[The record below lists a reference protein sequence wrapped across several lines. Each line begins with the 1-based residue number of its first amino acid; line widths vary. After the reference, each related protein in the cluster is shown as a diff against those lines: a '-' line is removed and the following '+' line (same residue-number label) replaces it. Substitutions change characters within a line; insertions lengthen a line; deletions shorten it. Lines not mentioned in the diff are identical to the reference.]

1 MADRATQHTGLM
13 PPPQAQ
19 QSVVD
24 DNGYLLT
31 RRATLAPATAD
42 AEART
47 VEVVWSTGAP
57 VRRRDMA
64 GPYIERLSLAPEAVD
79 LSRLE
84 GASVLDAHRQTAV
97 RDVLGSVRS
106 AVVDGKRGTA
116 LIQFSARPEVEPVWQ
131 DVLAGILRHVSV
143 GYSVEE
149 WAETTENG
157 ARVLTAVRWTPHEI
171 SLVPTPADPGAHI
184 RMETEMTETTTTS
197 AAAQTRNSCVDT
209 DNAGGRIAT
218 SVAAG
223 NSSQT
228 RAAANAEI
236 RSIARIAGLDQS
248 WIDGQIDANA
258 DADTARRAAFEAL
271 ANRSAPAIRT
281 EQVRVEMGE
290 SQDEPALRARQMG
303 EALYAR
309 INPRHELSEP
319 ARRYAYA
326 TPVDMA
332 KELLTLRGESTM
344 ALSPASLVTRAL
356 HTTSDFPI
364 ILGDTVG
371 RVLRDAY
378 QAAPSGIRRLGRQT
392 TARDFRAVNK
402 IMLGEAPL
410 LEKLNEHGEI
420 KAGTMAEAREAYKVE
435 TWARK
440 IGITRQVL
448 VNDDLGAFA
457 DLARR
462 MGQAAAETEARILVT
477 LLEAGS
483 GNGPTLSD
491 GKTLFHADHGNK
503 AGTGATISDATLS
516 AARLALRTQKGIEDR
531 TIRVTPRNLLVPPA
545 LETTA
550 EKWLASIAPATAA
563 DVNPFSGSLSLV
575 VEPRLSSATRWY
587 VTADPSEIDGLEFAY
602 LSGAE
607 GPQVESR
614 SGWDVDGVEIRVIL
628 DFGAGFIDH
637 RGWFMNAGA

>member
-1 MADRATQHTGLM
+1 MNDTVT
-13 PPPQAQ
+13 
-19 QSVVD
+19 
-24 DNGYLLT
+24 LLT
-31 RRATLAPATAD
+31 RRADLAPASANHD
-42 AEART
+42 DRT
-47 VEVVWSTGAP
+47 VEVIWSTGAP

-64 GPYIERLSLAPEAVD
+64 GPYVERLSLAPEAVD
-79 LSRLE
+79 LSRLQ
-84 GASVLDAHRQTAV
+84 GASVLDAHRQSAV
-97 RDVLGSVRS
+97 RDVLGSVQS
-106 AVVDGKRGTA
+106 AAVDGHRGTA
-116 LIQFSARPEVEPVWQ
+116 LIRFSSRPEVEPLWQ
-131 DVLAGILRHVSV
+131 DVLSGILRHVSV

-149 WAETTENG
+149 WAEATENG

-171 SLVPTPADPGAHI
+171 SLVPTPADPGARI
-184 RMETEMTETTTTS
+184 RMETNMTDSTTPSPPET
-197 AAAQTRNSCVDT
+197 
-209 DNAGGRIAT
+209 
-218 SVAAG
+218 
-223 NSSQT
+223 QT
-228 RAAANAEI
+228 RAAINTEI
-236 RSIARIAGLDQS
+236 RSIARIAGLDQT
-248 WIDGQIDANA
+248 WIDGQIDAA
-258 DADTARRAAFEAL
+258 VDADIARRAAFEAL
-271 ANRSAPAIRT
+271 ASRSAPTIRT

-290 SQDEPALRARQMG
+290 SQDDPGMRARQMG

-364 ILGDTVG
+364 ILGNTVG

-378 QAAPSGIRRLGRQT
+378 QVAPSGIRRLGRQT
-392 TARDFRAVNK
+392 SARDFRAVNK

-410 LEKLNEHGEI
+410 LEKLNEAGEI
-420 KAGTMAEAREAYKVE
+420 KAGTMAEAREAYKIE
-435 TWARK
+435 TWAKK

-483 GNGPTLSD
+483 GNGPTMSD

-503 AGTGATISDATLS
+503 AGTGAVISDATLS

-587 VTADPSEIDGLEFAY
+587 VTADPGEIDGLEFAY

>member
-1 MADRATQHTGLM
+1 MSDVLE
-13 PPPQAQ
+13 
-19 QSVVD
+19 
-24 DNGYLLT
+24 LLT
-31 RRATLAPATAD
+31 RRADLAPATAD
-42 AEART
+42 RDART
-47 VEVVWSTGAP
+47 VEVIWSTGAP

-64 GPYIERLSLAPEAVD
+64 GEYIERLSLDATAVD

-84 GASVLDAHRQTAV
+84 GGSVLDAHRQSAV
-97 RDVLGSVRS
+97 RDVLGSVRK
-106 AVVDGKRGTA
+106 AAVDGRRGTA
-116 LIQFSARPEVEPVWQ
+116 LIQFSRRPEVEPIWQ

-149 WAETTENG
+149 WAESQENG

-171 SLVPTPADPGAHI
+171 SLVPTPADPGAKI
-184 RMETEMTETTTTS
+184 RMETEMT
-197 AAAQTRNSCVDT
+197 DT
-209 DNAGGRIAT
+209 DTGAT
-218 SVAAG
+218 ETPPATET
-223 NSSQT
+223 QT
-228 RAAANAEI
+228 RAAVNSEI

-248 WIDGQIDANA
+248 WVDGQIDAEA
-258 DADTARRAAFEAL
+258 DSDTARRAAFEAL
-271 ANRSAPAIRT
+271 ANRSAPTIRT

-290 SQDEPALRARQMG
+290 SQDEPTLRARQMG

-319 ARRYAYA
+319 ARRYAHA

-332 KELLTLRGESTM
+332 RELLTLRGESIM
-344 ALSPASLVTRAL
+344 GLAPASIVTRAL

-378 QAAPSGIRRLGRQT
+378 QAAPAGVRRLGRQT
-392 TARDFRAVNK
+392 TARDFRAINK

-448 VNDDLGAFA
+448 VNDDLGAFS

-462 MGQAAAETEARILVT
+462 MGQGAAETEARILVD
-477 LLEAGS
+477 LLEANT
-483 GNGPTLSD
+483 GNGPKLSD
-491 GKTLFHADHGNK
+491 NKTLFHADHGNK
-503 AGTGATISDATLS
+503 AGSGAAVSDTTLS

-531 TIRVTPRNLLVPPA
+531 TIRVTPKNLLVPPA
-545 LETTA
+545 LETDA
-550 EKWLASIAPATAA
+550 EKWLATVAPAKAA

-575 VEPRLSSATRWY
+575 VEPRLTSATRWY
-587 VTADPSEIDGLEFAY
+587 VTADPGEIDGLEYAY
-602 LSGAE
+602 LSGNE

-628 DFGAGFIDH
+628 DFGAGFVDH
-637 RGWFMNAGA
+637 RGWFMNPGA

>member
-1 MADRATQHTGLM
+1 MADTM
-13 PPPQAQ
+13 E
-19 QSVVD
+19 
-24 DNGYLLT
+24 LLT

-42 AEART
+42 PETRT

-64 GPYIERLSLAPEAVD
+64 GQYIERLSLAPEAVD

-106 AVVDGKRGTA
+106 AAVDGKRGTA

-143 GYSVEE
+143 GYSVED

-184 RMETEMTETTTTS
+184 RMETEMTDTTTTP
-197 AAAQTRNSCVDT
+197 APPEAPKE
-209 DNAGGRIAT
+209 
-218 SVAAG
+218 
-223 NSSQT
+223 T
-228 RAAANAEI
+228 RAEANAEI

-248 WIDGQIDANA
+248 WIDGQIDGGA
-258 DADTARRAAFEAL
+258 DPDTARRAAFEAL
-271 ANRSAPAIRT
+271 AKRSAPAIRT
-281 EQVRVEMGE
+281 EQVRVEMGD
-290 SQDEPALRARQMG
+290 SQDDPALRARQMG

-319 ARRYAYA
+319 ARRYAYS

-448 VNDDLGAFA
+448 VNDDLGAFS

-483 GNGPTLSD
+483 GNGPTMSD
-491 GKTLFHADHGNK
+491 GKTLFHADHSNK
-503 AGTGATISDATLS
+503 AGTGAVISDATLS

-587 VTADPSEIDGLEFAY
+587 VTADPGEIDGLEFAY

>member
-1 MADRATQHTGLM
+1 M
-13 PPPQAQ
+13 PETIT
-19 QSVVD
+19 
-24 DNGYLLT
+24 LLT
-31 RRATLAPATAD
+31 RRADLAPATAD
-42 AEART
+42 AQART
-47 VEVVWSTGAP
+47 VEVIWSTGAP

-64 GPYIERLSLAPEAVD
+64 GEYIERLSLDATAVD
-79 LSRLE
+79 LSRLK
-84 GASVLDAHRQTAV
+84 GASVLDAHRQSAV
-97 RDVLGSVRS
+97 RDVLGSVRE
-106 AVVDGKRGTA
+106 AAVDGRRGTA

-143 GYSVEE
+143 GYAVEE

-171 SLVPTPADPGAHI
+171 SLVPTPADPGAKI
-184 RMETEMTETTTTS
+184 RMENDMT
-197 AAAQTRNSCVDT
+197 DT
-209 DNAGGRIAT
+209 DTGVAETPPAT
-218 SVAAG
+218 KT
-223 NSSQT
+223 QT
-228 RAAANAEI
+228 RAAINAEI

-248 WIDGQIDANA
+248 WVDGQIDGNA
-258 DADTARRAAFEAL
+258 DADGARRAAFEAL
-271 ANRSAPAIRT
+271 ARRSSPAIRT
-281 EQVRVEMGE
+281 EQVRVEIGE

-309 INPRHELSEP
+309 INPQHQLSEP

-344 ALSPASLVTRAL
+344 GLSPASIVTRAL

-378 QAAPSGIRRLGRQT
+378 QAAPAGVRRLGRQT

-402 IMLGEAPL
+402 IMLGKAPL

-448 VNDDLGAFA
+448 VNDDLGAFS

-462 MGQAAAETEARILVT
+462 MGQGAAETEARILVD
-477 LLEAGS
+477 LLEANT
-483 GNGPTLSD
+483 GNGPKLSD
-491 GKTLFHADHGNK
+491 NKTLFHADHGNK
-503 AGTGATISDATLS
+503 AGSGAAISDTTLS

-531 TIRVTPRNLLVPPA
+531 TIRVTPKNLLVPPA
-545 LETTA
+545 LETDA
-550 EKWLASIAPATAA
+550 EKWLATVAPAKAT

-575 VEPRLSSATRWY
+575 VEPRLTSATRWY
-587 VTADPSEIDGLEFAY
+587 VTADPGEIDGLEYAY
-602 LSGAE
+602 LSGNE

-628 DFGAGFIDH
+628 DFGAGFVDH
-637 RGWFMNAGA
+637 RGWFMNPGA

>member
-1 MADRATQHTGLM
+1 MADTETTSAWTHSNVGN
-13 PPPQAQ
+13 
-19 QSVVD
+19 
-24 DNGYLLT
+24 DNVSLLT
-31 RRATLAPATAD
+31 RRASLKPQTVNVV
-42 AEART
+42 ERN

-64 GPYIERLSLAPEAVD
+64 GHYIERLSLDPQAVD

-106 AVVDGKRGTA
+106 AAVDGKRGTA

-143 GYSVEE
+143 GYSVED

-157 ARVLTAVRWTPHEI
+157 ARVLIAVRWTPHEI

-184 RMETEMTETTTTS
+184 RMETEMTDTTTTT
-197 AAAQTRNSCVDT
+197 APPKAQTE
-209 DNAGGRIAT
+209 
-218 SVAAG
+218 
-223 NSSQT
+223 T

-248 WIDGQIDANA
+248 WVDGQIDGGA
-258 DADTARRAAFEAL
+258 DPDTARRAAFEAL
-271 ANRSAPAIRT
+271 AKRSAPAIRT

-290 SQDEPALRARQMG
+290 SQDDPALRARQMG

-319 ARRYAYA
+319 ARRYAYS

-483 GNGPTLSD
+483 GNGPTMSD

-503 AGTGATISDATLS
+503 AGTGAAISDGTLS

-575 VEPRLSSATRWY
+575 VEPRLSSASRWY
-587 VTADPSEIDGLEFAY
+587 VTADPGEIDGLEFAY

>member
-1 MADRATQHTGLM
+1 MADTL
-13 PPPQAQ
+13 
-19 QSVVD
+19 D
-24 DNGYLLT
+24 LLT
-31 RRATLAPATAD
+31 RRASLKPQ
-42 AEART
+42 T
-47 VEVVWSTGAP
+47 VNVEERNVEIVWSTGAP

-64 GPYIERLSLAPEAVD
+64 GQYIERLSLAPEAVD

-106 AVVDGKRGTA
+106 AAVDGQRGTA
-116 LIQFSARPEVEPVWQ
+116 LIQFSARPEVEPIWQ
-131 DVLAGILRHVSV
+131 DVMAGILRHVSV
-143 GYSVEE
+143 GYSVED

-184 RMETEMTETTTTS
+184 RMERNMTDKQS
-197 AAAQTRNSCVDT
+197 NVP
-209 DNAGGRIAT
+209 
-218 SVAAG
+218 AG
-223 NSSQT
+223 NDASTRSSTVAGHNTAQNRTDIVASHIDMQT
-228 RAAANAEI
+228 RATTNAEI
-236 RSIARIAGLDQS
+236 RSIAGIAGLDQS

-258 DADTARRAAFEAL
+258 DPDSARRAAFDAL
-271 ANRSAPAIRT
+271 ANRSAPTIRT
-281 EQVRVEMGE
+281 EQVRVELGG
-290 SQDEPALRARQMG
+290 SHDDPAVRTRQMG

-448 VNDDLGAFA
+448 VNDDLGAFS

-483 GNGPTLSD
+483 GNGPTMSD
-491 GKTLFHADHGNK
+491 GKTLFHVDHGNK
-503 AGTGATISDATLS
+503 AGTGAVISDATLS

-550 EKWLASIAPATAA
+550 EKWLASIAPVKAA

-575 VEPRLSSATRWY
+575 VEPRLSSGTRWY
-587 VTADPSEIDGLEFAY
+587 VTADPGEIDGLEFAY

-637 RGWFMNAGA
+637 RGWFANAGA

>member
-1 MADRATQHTGLM
+1 
-13 PPPQAQ
+13 
-19 QSVVD
+19 
-24 DNGYLLT
+24 
-31 RRATLAPATAD
+31 
-42 AEART
+42 
-47 VEVVWSTGAP
+47 
-57 VRRRDMA
+57 MA
-64 GPYIERLSLAPEAVD
+64 GQYIERLSLVPEAVD

-106 AVVDGKRGTA
+106 AAVDGKRGTA
-116 LIQFSARPEVEPVWQ
+116 LVQFSARPEVEPVWQ

-143 GYSVEE
+143 GYSVED
-149 WAETTENG
+149 WAETTETG

-184 RMETEMTETTTTS
+184 RMETEMTETTIREAADRAPTTE
-197 AAAQTRNSCVDT
+197 
-209 DNAGGRIAT
+209 
-218 SVAAG
+218 
-223 NSSQT
+223 T
-228 RAAANAEI
+228 RAEANAEI

-248 WIDGQIDANA
+248 WIDGQIDGGA
-258 DADTARRAAFEAL
+258 DPDTARRAAFEAL
-271 ANRSAPAIRT
+271 AKRSAPSIRT

-290 SQDEPALRARQMG
+290 SQDDPALRARQMG

-319 ARRYAYA
+319 ARRYAYS

-440 IGITRQVL
+440 IGITRQML
-448 VNDDLGAFA
+448 VNDDLGAFS

-503 AGTGATISDATLS
+503 AGTGAAISDATLS

-587 VTADPSEIDGLEFAY
+587 VTAEPSEIDGLEFAY

>member
-1 MADRATQHTGLM
+1 MNDTTE
-13 PPPQAQ
+13 
-19 QSVVD
+19 
-24 DNGYLLT
+24 LLT
-31 RRATLAPATAD
+31 RRANLAPASAD
-42 AEART
+42 RDART
-47 VEVVWSTGAP
+47 VEVIWSTGAP

-64 GPYIERLSLAPEAVD
+64 GQYIERLSLAPEAVD
-79 LSRLE
+79 LTRLQ
-84 GASVLDAHRQTAV
+84 GASVLDAHRQSAV
-97 RDVLGSVRS
+97 RDVLGNVQS
-106 AVVDGKRGTA
+106 AAVDGQRGTA
-116 LIQFSARPEVEPVWQ
+116 MIRFSARPEVEPLWQ
-131 DVLAGILRHVSV
+131 DVLSGILRHVSV
-143 GYSVEE
+143 GYSVED
-149 WAETTENG
+149 WSETTENG

-184 RMETEMTETTTTS
+184 RMENNMPDDIRSTV
-197 AAAQTRNSCVDT
+197 AN
-209 DNAGGRIAT
+209 DNGA
-218 SVAAG
+218 
-223 NSSQT
+223 NT
-228 RAAANAEI
+228 RATINTEI
-236 RSIARIAGLDQS
+236 RSIARIAGLDQA
-248 WIDGQIDANA
+248 WIDGQIDAAA

-271 ANRSAPAIRT
+271 ASRSAPTIRT
-281 EQVRVEMGE
+281 EQVRVEMGD
-290 SQDEPALRARQMG
+290 SQDDPALRTRQMG

-344 ALSPASLVTRAL
+344 GLSPATLVTRAL
-356 HTTSDFPI
+356 DTTSDFPI
-364 ILGDTVG
+364 ILGNTVG

-392 TARDFRAVNK
+392 SARDFRSVNK

-420 KAGTMAEAREAYKVE
+420 KAGTMAEAREAYKIE
-435 TWARK
+435 TWAKK

-448 VNDDLGAFA
+448 VNDDLGAFS

-462 MGQAAAETEARILVT
+462 MGQGAAETEARILVT
-477 LLEAGS
+477 LLEANS

-491 GKTLFHADHGNK
+491 TKALFHADHGNK
-503 AGTGATISDATLS
+503 SASGSVISDATLS
-516 AARLALRTQKGIEDR
+516 AARLALRTQKGMDGRI
-531 TIRVTPRNLLVPPA
+531 IPVTPKNLLVPPA
-545 LETTA
+545 LETVA
-550 EKWLASIAPATAA
+550 EKWLATIAPATAA
-563 DVNPFSGSLSLV
+563 DVNPFSGAMSLV

-587 VTADPSEIDGLEFAY
+587 VTADPGEIDGLEFAY
-602 LSGAE
+602 LSGNE

-637 RGWFMNAGA
+637 RGWFQNAGA

>member
-1 MADRATQHTGLM
+1 MNDTVT
-13 PPPQAQ
+13 
-19 QSVVD
+19 
-24 DNGYLLT
+24 LLT
-31 RRATLAPATAD
+31 RRADLAPSSANCD
-42 AEART
+42 DRT
-47 VEVVWSTGAP
+47 VEVIWSTGAP

-64 GPYIERLSLAPEAVD
+64 GPYVERLSLDPQAVD
-79 LSRLE
+79 LSRLQ
-84 GASVLDAHRQTAV
+84 GASVLDAHRQSAV
-97 RDVLGSVRS
+97 RDVLGSVQS
-106 AVVDGKRGTA
+106 AAVDGQRGTA
-116 LIQFSARPEVEPVWQ
+116 LIRFSSRPEVEPLWQ
-131 DVLAGILRHVSV
+131 DVLSGILRHVSV

-149 WAETTENG
+149 WAEATENG

-184 RMETEMTETTTTS
+184 RMETNMTDTTIIPAPPET
-197 AAAQTRNSCVDT
+197 
-209 DNAGGRIAT
+209 
-218 SVAAG
+218 
-223 NSSQT
+223 QT
-228 RAAANAEI
+228 RAAINTEI
-236 RSIARIAGLDQS
+236 RSIARIAGLDQA
-248 WIDGQIDANA
+248 WIDGQIDAA
-258 DADTARRAAFEAL
+258 TDADTARRAAFEAL
-271 ANRSAPAIRT
+271 ATRSAPTIRT
-281 EQVRVEMGE
+281 EQVRVEMGD
-290 SQDEPALRARQMG
+290 SQDDPALRARQMG

-364 ILGDTVG
+364 ILGNTVG

-392 TARDFRAVNK
+392 SARDFRSVNK

-420 KAGTMAEAREAYKVE
+420 KAGTMAEAREAYKIE
-435 TWARK
+435 TWAKK

-448 VNDDLGAFA
+448 VNDDLGAFS

-462 MGQAAAETEARILVT
+462 MGQGAAETEARILVT
-477 LLEAGS
+477 LLEANS

-491 GKTLFHADHGNK
+491 TKALFHVDHDNK
-503 AGTGATISDATLS
+503 AASGAVISDATLS
-516 AARLALRTQKGIEDR
+516 AARLALRTQKGIDGR
-531 TIRVTPRNLLVPPA
+531 IIRVTPKNLLVPPA
-545 LETTA
+545 LETVA
-550 EKWLASIAPATAA
+550 EKWLATIAPATAA
-563 DVNPFSGSLSLV
+563 DVNPFSGAMSLV

-602 LSGAE
+602 LSGNE

-637 RGWFMNAGA
+637 RGWFQNAGA

>member
-1 MADRATQHTGLM
+1 MNDTTE
-13 PPPQAQ
+13 
-19 QSVVD
+19 
-24 DNGYLLT
+24 LLT
-31 RRATLAPATAD
+31 RRANLAPASAD
-42 AEART
+42 RDART

-64 GPYIERLSLAPEAVD
+64 GQYIERLSLAPEAVD
-79 LSRLE
+79 LTRLQ
-84 GASVLDAHRQTAV
+84 GASVLDAHRQSAV
-97 RDVLGSVRS
+97 RDVLGNVQS
-106 AVVDGKRGTA
+106 AAVDGQRGTA
-116 LIQFSARPEVEPVWQ
+116 MIRFSARPEVEPLWQ
-131 DVLAGILRHVSV
+131 DVLSGILRHVSV
-143 GYSVEE
+143 GYSVED
-149 WAETTENG
+149 WSETTENG

-184 RMETEMTETTTTS
+184 RMENYMPDDIRSTV
-197 AAAQTRNSCVDT
+197 AN
-209 DNAGGRIAT
+209 DNGA
-218 SVAAG
+218 
-223 NSSQT
+223 NT
-228 RAAANAEI
+228 RATINTEI
-236 RSIARIAGLDQS
+236 RSIARIAGLDQT
-248 WIDGQIDANA
+248 WIDGQIDAAA

-271 ANRSAPAIRT
+271 ASRSAPTIRT
-281 EQVRVEMGE
+281 EQVRVEIGE

-309 INPRHELSEP
+309 INPRHQLSDP

-392 TARDFRAVNK
+392 TARDFRSVNK

-420 KAGTMAEAREAYKVE
+420 KAGTMAEAREAYKIE

-448 VNDDLGAFA
+448 VNDDLGAFS

-462 MGQAAAETEARILVT
+462 MGQGAAETEARILVT
-477 LLEAGS
+477 LLEANS

-491 GKTLFHADHGNK
+491 TKALFHVDHGNR
-503 AGTGATISDATLS
+503 AGTGAVISDATLS
-516 AARLALRTQKGIEDR
+516 AARLALRTQKGIDGR
-531 TIRVTPRNLLVPPA
+531 IVRVTPKNLLVPPA
-545 LETTA
+545 LETVA
-550 EKWLASIAPATAA
+550 EKWLATIAPATAA
-563 DVNPFSGSLSLV
+563 DVNPFSGAMSLV

-587 VTADPSEIDGLEFAY
+587 VTADPGEIDGLEFAY
-602 LSGAE
+602 LSGNE

-637 RGWFMNAGA
+637 RGWFQNGGA

>member
-1 MADRATQHTGLM
+1 MADTIE
-13 PPPQAQ
+13 
-19 QSVVD
+19 
-24 DNGYLLT
+24 LLT

-47 VEVVWSTGAP
+47 VEVIWSTGAP
-57 VRRRDMA
+57 VRRRDMD
-64 GPYIERLSLAPEAVD
+64 GQYIERLSLAPEAVD

-106 AVVDGKRGTA
+106 AAVDGKRGTA
-116 LIQFSARPEVEPVWQ
+116 LIQFSARPEVEPIWQ
-131 DVLAGILRHVSV
+131 DVQAGILRHVSV

-149 WAETTENG
+149 WAESTENG

-184 RMETEMTETTTTS
+184 RMETEMPDTETQE
-197 AAAQTRNSCVDT
+197 AAETMPQTE
-209 DNAGGRIAT
+209 
-218 SVAAG
+218 
-223 NSSQT
+223 T
-228 RAAANAEI
+228 RAEANAEI
-236 RSIARIAGLDQS
+236 RSIARVAGLDQS
-248 WIDGQIDANA
+248 WIDSQIDANA
-258 DADTARRAAFEAL
+258 DPDSARRAAFEAL
-271 ANRSAPAIRT
+271 AARSAPPVRT
-281 EQVRVEMGE
+281 EQVRVQMGE
-290 SQDEPALRARQMG
+290 SHDDPALRARHMG

-332 KELLTLRGESTM
+332 RELLTLRGESTLT
-344 ALSPASLVTRAL
+344 LSPASLVTRAL

-483 GNGPTLSD
+483 GNGPTMSD

-503 AGTGATISDATLS
+503 AGTGAAISDATLS

-575 VEPRLSSATRWY
+575 VEPRLTSPTRWY
-587 VTADPSEIDGLEFAY
+587 VTADPGEIDGLEFAY

>member
-1 MADRATQHTGLM
+1 MADIATDTLPTLALQTLPDGK
-13 PPPQAQ
+13 
-19 QSVVD
+19 
-24 DNGYLLT
+24 GILT

-42 AEART
+42 PEART

-57 VRRRDMA
+57 VRRRDMT
-64 GPYIERLSLAPEAVD
+64 GQYIERLSLAPEAVD

-106 AVVDGKRGTA
+106 ASVDGKRGTA

-143 GYSVEE
+143 GYSVED

-184 RMETEMTETTTTS
+184 RMETEMTDTTTTP
-197 AAAQTRNSCVDT
+197 ALPEAPKTE
-209 DNAGGRIAT
+209 
-218 SVAAG
+218 
-223 NSSQT
+223 T
-228 RAAANAEI
+228 RAEANAEI
-236 RSIARIAGLDQS
+236 RSIARVAGLDQS
-248 WIDGQIDANA
+248 WIDGQIDADA
-258 DADTARRAAFEAL
+258 DPDTARRAAFDAL
-271 ANRSAPAIRT
+271 ATRSAPAIRT
-281 EQVRVEMGE
+281 EQVRVEMGQ
-290 SQDEPALRARQMG
+290 SHDDPALRARQMS

-309 INPRHELSEP
+309 INPRHEISEP
-319 ARRYAYA
+319 ARRYAYS

-477 LLEAGS
+477 LLEAGG

-503 AGTGATISDATLS
+503 AGTGAAISDATLS

-575 VEPRLSSATRWY
+575 VEPRLSNATRWY
-587 VTADPSEIDGLEFAY
+587 VTADPGEIDGLEFAY

>member
-1 MADRATQHTGLM
+1 MAETEIALSTTIVPPGRLAETVQDR
-13 PPPQAQ
+13 
-19 QSVVD
+19 
-24 DNGYLLT
+24 NGFLT
-31 RRATLAPATAD
+31 RHATLAPATAD
-42 AEART
+42 PEART

-64 GPYIERLSLAPEAVD
+64 GQYMERLSLAPEAVD

-106 AVVDGKRGTA
+106 AAVDGKRGTA

-143 GYSVEE
+143 GYSVEDWVE
-149 WAETTENG
+149 NTENG

-184 RMETEMTETTTTS
+184 RMETEMTDTTTQE
-197 AAAQTRNSCVDT
+197 AVDT
-209 DNAGGRIAT
+209 ART
-218 SVAAG
+218 TE
-223 NSSQT
+223 T
-228 RAAANAEI
+228 RAEANAEI

-248 WIDGQIDANA
+248 WVDGQIDAAA

-271 ANRSAPAIRT
+271 AKRSAPSIRT

-290 SQDEPALRARQMG
+290 SQDDPALRTRQMG

-319 ARRYAYA
+319 ARRYAYS

-483 GNGPTLSD
+483 GNGPTMSD

-503 AGTGATISDATLS
+503 AGTGAAISDATLS

-563 DVNPFSGSLSLV
+563 DVNPFSGSLSMV

-587 VTADPSEIDGLEFAY
+587 VTADPGEIDGLEFAY

>member
-1 MADRATQHTGLM
+1 MNDTIT
-13 PPPQAQ
+13 
-19 QSVVD
+19 
-24 DNGYLLT
+24 LLT
-31 RRATLAPATAD
+31 RRADLAPSSANRD
-42 AEART
+42 DRT
-47 VEVVWSTGAP
+47 VEVIWSTGAP

-64 GPYIERLSLAPEAVD
+64 GQYIERLSLAPEAVD
-79 LSRLE
+79 LSRLQ
-84 GASVLDAHRQTAV
+84 GASVLDAHRQSAV
-97 RDVLGSVRS
+97 RDVLGSVQS
-106 AVVDGKRGTA
+106 AAVDGQRGTA
-116 LIQFSARPEVEPVWQ
+116 LIRFSSRPEVEPLWQ
-131 DVLAGILRHVSV
+131 DVLSGILRHVSV

-149 WAETTENG
+149 WAETTESG
-157 ARVLTAVRWTPHEI
+157 ARVLTAIRWTPHEI

-184 RMETEMTETTTTS
+184 RMETHMADITTPPE
-197 AAAQTRNSCVDT
+197 A
-209 DNAGGRIAT
+209 
-218 SVAAG
+218 
-223 NSSQT
+223 QT
-228 RAAANAEI
+228 RAAINTEI
-236 RSIARIAGLDQS
+236 RSIARIAGLDQT
-248 WIDGQIDANA
+248 WIDGQIDAAA

-271 ANRSAPAIRT
+271 ASRSAPTIRT

-290 SQDEPALRARQMG
+290 SQDDPALRARQMG

-309 INPRHELSEP
+309 INPRHDLSEP

-364 ILGDTVG
+364 ILGNTVG

-392 TARDFRAVNK
+392 SARDFRAVNK

-410 LEKLNEHGEI
+410 LEKLNEAGEI
-420 KAGTMAEAREAYKVE
+420 KAGTMAEAREAYKIE
-435 TWARK
+435 TWAKK

-448 VNDDLGAFA
+448 VNDDLGAFS

-462 MGQAAAETEARILVT
+462 MGQGAAETEARALVT
-477 LLEAGS
+477 LLEANS

-491 GKTLFHADHGNK
+491 SKALFHADHGNK
-503 AGTGATISDATLS
+503 AASGAVISDTTLS
-516 AARLALRTQKGIEDR
+516 AARLALRTQKGIDGR
-531 TIRVTPRNLLVPPA
+531 VIRVTPKNLLVPPA
-545 LETTA
+545 LETVA
-550 EKWLASIAPATAA
+550 EKWLATIAPATAA
-563 DVNPFSGSLSLV
+563 DVNPFSGAMSLV
-575 VEPRLSSATRWY
+575 VEPRLTSATRWY
-587 VTADPSEIDGLEFAY
+587 VTADPGEIDGLEFAY
-602 LSGAE
+602 LSGNE

-637 RGWFMNAGA
+637 RGWFQNPGA

>member
-1 MADRATQHTGLM
+1 MNDAV
-13 PPPQAQ
+13 
-19 QSVVD
+19 S
-24 DNGYLLT
+24 LLT
-31 RRATLAPATAD
+31 RRAALAPASAD
-42 AEART
+42 REART
-47 VEVVWSTGAP
+47 VEVIWSTGAP

-64 GPYIERLSLAPEAVD
+64 GQYIERLSLAPESVD
-79 LSRLE
+79 LSRLQ
-84 GASVLDAHRQTAV
+84 GASVLDAHRQSAV
-97 RDVLGSVRS
+97 RDVLGSVQS
-106 AVVDGKRGTA
+106 AAVDGQRGTA
-116 LIQFSARPEVEPVWQ
+116 VIRFSARPEVEPLWQ
-131 DVLAGILRHVSV
+131 DVLSGILRHVSV

-149 WAETTENG
+149 WAETTEEG

-184 RMETEMTETTTTS
+184 RMENNMPDDIRSTV
-197 AAAQTRNSCVDT
+197 AN
-209 DNAGGRIAT
+209 DNGANIRAT
-218 SVAAG
+218 I
-223 NSSQT
+223 NT
-228 RAAANAEI
+228 EI
-236 RSIARIAGLDQS
+236 RSIARIAGLDQP
-248 WIDGQIDANA
+248 WIDGQIDAAA

-271 ANRSAPAIRT
+271 ATRSAPTIRT
-281 EQVRVEMGE
+281 EQVRVEMGD
-290 SQDEPALRARQMG
+290 SQDDPALRTRQMG

-326 TPVDMA
+326 TPVEMA

-344 ALSPASLVTRAL
+344 ALSPATLVTRAL

-364 ILGDTVG
+364 ILGNTVG

-392 TARDFRAVNK
+392 SARDFRSVNK

-420 KAGTMAEAREAYKVE
+420 KAGTMAEAREAYKIE
-435 TWARK
+435 TWAKK

-448 VNDDLGAFA
+448 VNDDLGAFS

-462 MGQAAAETEARILVT
+462 MGQGAAETEARILVT
-477 LLEAGS
+477 LLEANS

-491 GKTLFHADHGNK
+491 TKALFHVDHGNK
-503 AGTGATISDATLS
+503 AGTGAVISDATLS
-516 AARLALRTQKGIEDR
+516 AARLALRTQKGIDGR
-531 TIRVTPRNLLVPPA
+531 IIRVTPKNLLVPPA
-545 LETTA
+545 LETLA
-550 EKWLASIAPATAA
+550 EKWLATIAPATAA
-563 DVNPFSGSLSLV
+563 DVNPFSGAMSLV

-587 VTADPSEIDGLEFAY
+587 VTADPGEIDGLEFAY
-602 LSGAE
+602 LSGNE

-637 RGWFMNAGA
+637 RGWFQNAGA

>member
-1 MADRATQHTGLM
+1 MADTATTQTSTRSNVGN
-13 PPPQAQ
+13 
-19 QSVVD
+19 
-24 DNGYLLT
+24 DNVCLLT

-42 AEART
+42 PEART
-47 VEVVWSTGAP
+47 VEVIWSTGAP

-64 GPYIERLSLAPEAVD
+64 GQYVERLSLDPQAVD

-106 AVVDGKRGTA
+106 AAVDGKCGTA

-143 GYSVEE
+143 GYSVED

-184 RMETEMTETTTTS
+184 RMETEMTDTTTRE
-197 AAAQTRNSCVDT
+197 AADT
-209 DNAGGRIAT
+209 PPT
-218 SVAAG
+218 TE
-223 NSSQT
+223 T
-228 RAAANAEI
+228 RAEANAEI

-248 WIDGQIDANA
+248 WIDGQIDGGA
-258 DADTARRAAFEAL
+258 DPDTARRAAFEAL
-271 ANRSAPAIRT
+271 AKRSAPAIRT
-281 EQVRVEMGE
+281 EQVRVEMGD
-290 SQDEPALRARQMG
+290 SQDDPALRARQMG

-319 ARRYAYA
+319 ARRYAYS

-503 AGTGATISDATLS
+503 AGTGAAISDATLS

-587 VTADPSEIDGLEFAY
+587 VTADPGEIDGLEFAY

>member
-1 MADRATQHTGLM
+1 MTDTIT
-13 PPPQAQ
+13 
-19 QSVVD
+19 
-24 DNGYLLT
+24 LLT
-31 RRATLAPATAD
+31 RRADLAPASANRD
-42 AEART
+42 DRT
-47 VEVVWSTGAP
+47 VEVIWSTGAP

-64 GPYIERLSLAPEAVD
+64 GQYVERLSLAPEAVD
-79 LSRLE
+79 LSRLQ
-84 GASVLDAHRQTAV
+84 GASVLDAHRQSAV
-97 RDVLGSVRS
+97 RDVLGSVQS
-106 AVVDGKRGTA
+106 AAVDGQRGTA
-116 LIQFSARPEVEPVWQ
+116 LIRFSARPEVEPLWQ
-131 DVLAGILRHVSV
+131 DVLSGILRHVSV

-149 WAETTENG
+149 WSETTENG

-184 RMETEMTETTTTS
+184 RMETPMTDTTFP
-197 AAAQTRNSCVDT
+197 APPEA
-209 DNAGGRIAT
+209 
-218 SVAAG
+218 
-223 NSSQT
+223 QT
-228 RAAANAEI
+228 RAAINTEI
-236 RSIARIAGLDQS
+236 RSIARIAGLDQA
-248 WIDGQIDANA
+248 WIDGQIDAA
-258 DADTARRAAFEAL
+258 VDADTARRAAFEAL
-271 ANRSAPAIRT
+271 ASRSAPTIRT
-281 EQVRVEMGE
+281 EQVRVEMGD
-290 SQDEPALRARQMG
+290 SQDDPALRARQMG

-309 INPRHELSEP
+309 INPRHDLSEP

-332 KELLTLRGESTM
+332 KELLTLRGESTI

-364 ILGDTVG
+364 ILGNTVG

-392 TARDFRAVNK
+392 SARDFRSVNK

-410 LEKLNEHGEI
+410 LEKLNEAGEI
-420 KAGTMAEAREAYKVE
+420 KAGTMAEAREAYKIE

-462 MGQAAAETEARILVT
+462 MGQGAAETEARILVS
-477 LLEAGS
+477 LLEANS

-491 GKTLFHADHGNK
+491 SKALFHADHGNK
-503 AGTGATISDATLS
+503 AASGAVISDTTLS
-516 AARLALRTQKGIEDR
+516 AARLALRTQKGIEGR
-531 TIRVTPRNLLVPPA
+531 VIRVTPKNLLVPPA
-545 LETTA
+545 LETVA
-550 EKWLASIAPATAA
+550 EKWLATIAPATAA
-563 DVNPFSGSLSLV
+563 DVNPFSGAMSLV

-587 VTADPSEIDGLEFAY
+587 VTADPGEIDGLEFAY
-602 LSGAE
+602 LSGNE

-637 RGWFMNAGA
+637 RGWFQNPGA

>member
-1 MADRATQHTGLM
+1 MNDTVT
-13 PPPQAQ
+13 
-19 QSVVD
+19 
-24 DNGYLLT
+24 LLT
-31 RRATLAPATAD
+31 RRADLAPASAD
-42 AEART
+42 RDART
-47 VEVVWSTGAP
+47 VEVIWSTGAP
-57 VRRRDMA
+57 VRRRDIA
-64 GPYIERLSLAPEAVD
+64 GQYVERLSLAPEAVD
-79 LSRLE
+79 LSRLQ
-84 GASVLDAHRQTAV
+84 GASVLDAHRQSAV
-97 RDVLGSVRS
+97 RDVLGSVQS
-106 AVVDGKRGTA
+106 ASVDGQRGTA
-116 LIQFSARPEVEPVWQ
+116 LILFSARPEVEPLWQ
-131 DVLAGILRHVSV
+131 DVLSGILRHVSV
-143 GYSVEE
+143 GYSVED

-171 SLVPTPADPGAHI
+171 SLVPTPADPGARI
-184 RMETEMTETTTTS
+184 RMETNMTDTTIAPALPET
-197 AAAQTRNSCVDT
+197 
-209 DNAGGRIAT
+209 
-218 SVAAG
+218 
-223 NSSQT
+223 QT
-228 RAAANAEI
+228 RAAINTEI
-236 RSIARIAGLDQS
+236 RSIARIAGLDQA
-248 WIDGQIDANA
+248 WIDGQIDAAA

-271 ANRSAPAIRT
+271 ATRSAPMIRT

-290 SQDEPALRARQMG
+290 SHDDPALRARQMG

-309 INPRHELSEP
+309 INPRHDLSEP

-344 ALSPASLVTRAL
+344 ALSPATLVTRAL

-364 ILGDTVG
+364 ILGNTVG

-392 TARDFRAVNK
+392 SARDFRSVNK

-420 KAGTMAEAREAYKVE
+420 KAGTMAEAREAYKIE
-435 TWARK
+435 TWAKK

-448 VNDDLGAFA
+448 VNDDLGAFS

-462 MGQAAAETEARILVT
+462 MGQGAAETEARILVT
-477 LLEAGS
+477 LLEANS

-491 GKTLFHADHGNK
+491 SKALFHVDHGNR
-503 AGTGATISDATLS
+503 ATTGAVISDTTLS
-516 AARLALRTQKGIEDR
+516 AARLALRTQKGIEGR
-531 TIRVTPRNLLVPPA
+531 VIRVTPKNLLVPPA
-545 LETTA
+545 LETVA
-550 EKWLASIAPATAA
+550 EKWLATIAPATAA
-563 DVNPFSGSLSLV
+563 DVNPFSGAMSLV

-587 VTADPSEIDGLEFAY
+587 VTADPGEIDGLEFAY
-602 LSGAE
+602 LSGNE

-637 RGWFMNAGA
+637 RGWFQNPGA

>member
-1 MADRATQHTGLM
+1 MSDVLE
-13 PPPQAQ
+13 
-19 QSVVD
+19 
-24 DNGYLLT
+24 LLT
-31 RRATLAPATAD
+31 RRADLAPATAD
-42 AEART
+42 RDART
-47 VEVVWSTGAP
+47 VEVIWSTGAP

-64 GPYIERLSLAPEAVD
+64 GEYIERLSLDATAVD

-84 GASVLDAHRQTAV
+84 GGSVLDAHRQSAV
-97 RDVLGSVRS
+97 RDVLGSVRK
-106 AVVDGKRGTA
+106 AAVDGRRGTA
-116 LIQFSARPEVEPVWQ
+116 LIQFSRRPEVEPIWQ

-143 GYSVEE
+143 GYTVEE
-149 WAETTENG
+149 GAESKENG
-157 ARVLTAVRWTPHEI
+157 ARVLTAGRWPPHEI
-171 SLVPTPADPGAHI
+171 SLVPTPADPGAKI
-184 RMETEMTETTTTS
+184 RMENDMTQTDTKAAEAPPATET
-197 AAAQTRNSCVDT
+197 
-209 DNAGGRIAT
+209 
-218 SVAAG
+218 
-223 NSSQT
+223 QT
-228 RAAANAEI
+228 RAAVNAEI

-248 WIDGQIDANA
+248 WVDGQIDAEA
-258 DADTARRAAFEAL
+258 DADAARRAAFEAL
-271 ANRSAPAIRT
+271 AHRSSPAIRT

-290 SQDEPALRARQMG
+290 SQDDPTLRARQMG

-326 TPVDMA
+326 SPVDMA

-344 ALSPASLVTRAL
+344 GLSPASIVTRAL

-364 ILGDTVG
+364 ILGDTVS

-378 QAAPSGIRRLGRQT
+378 QAAPAGVRRLGRQT

-448 VNDDLGAFA
+448 VNDDLGAFS

-462 MGQAAAETEARILVT
+462 IGQGAAETEARILVD
-477 LLEAGS
+477 LLEANT
-483 GNGPTLSD
+483 GNGPKLSD
-491 GKTLFHADHGNK
+491 NKTLFHADHGNK
-503 AGTGATISDATLS
+503 AGSGAAISDTTLS
-516 AARLALRTQKGIEDR
+516 AARLALRTQKGVEDR
-531 TIRVTPRNLLVPPA
+531 TIRVTPKNLLVPPA
-545 LETTA
+545 LETDA
-550 EKWLASIAPATAA
+550 EKWLATVAPAKAA

-575 VEPRLSSATRWY
+575 VEPRLTSATRWY
-587 VTADPSEIDGLEFAY
+587 VTADPGEIDGLEYAY
-602 LSGAE
+602 LSGNE

-628 DFGAGFIDH
+628 DFGAGFVDH
-637 RGWFMNAGA
+637 RGWFMNPGA

>member
-1 MADRATQHTGLM
+1 MSDTETTSAWTHSNVGN
-13 PPPQAQ
+13 
-19 QSVVD
+19 
-24 DNGYLLT
+24 DNVSLLT
-31 RRATLAPATAD
+31 RRASLKPQTVNV
-42 AEART
+42 EERN

-64 GPYIERLSLAPEAVD
+64 GHYIERLSLAPEAVD

-106 AVVDGKRGTA
+106 AAVDGKRGTA

-184 RMETEMTETTTTS
+184 RMETDMTETTTRE
-197 AAAQTRNSCVDT
+197 AADT
-209 DNAGGRIAT
+209 APAT
-218 SVAAG
+218 E
-223 NSSQT
+223 T
-228 RAAANAEI
+228 RAEANAEI

-271 ANRSAPAIRT
+271 AKRSAPSIRT
-281 EQVRVEMGE
+281 EQVRVEIGGGH
-290 SQDEPALRARQMG
+290 DDPAHRARQMG

-378 QAAPSGIRRLGRQT
+378 RAAPSGIRRLGRQT

-483 GNGPTLSD
+483 GNGPTMSD

-503 AGTGATISDATLS
+503 AGTGAAISDATLS

-587 VTADPSEIDGLEFAY
+587 VTADPGEIDGLEFAY

-614 SGWDVDGVEIRVIL
+614 SGWGVDGVEIRVIL

>member
-1 MADRATQHTGLM
+1 M
-13 PPPQAQ
+13 
-19 QSVVD
+19 
-24 DNGYLLT
+24 T

-42 AEART
+42 ADSRT
-47 VEVVWSTGAP
+47 VEVIWSTGAP

-64 GPYIERLSLAPEAVD
+64 GPYTERLSLAPKAVN

-106 AVVDGKRGTA
+106 AAVDGRRGTA

-143 GYSVEE
+143 GYSVED

-184 RMETEMTETTTTS
+184 RMETEMTETTARE
-197 AAAQTRNSCVDT
+197 AAEQAPT
-209 DNAGGRIAT
+209 IE
-218 SVAAG
+218 
-223 NSSQT
+223 T
-228 RAAANAEI
+228 RAEANAEI

-248 WIDGQIDANA
+248 WIDGQIDGGA
-258 DADTARRAAFEAL
+258 DPDTARRAAFEAL
-271 ANRSAPAIRT
+271 AKRSAPSIRT

-290 SQDEPALRARQMG
+290 SNDDPALRARQMG

-309 INPRHELSEP
+309 INPRHDLSEP
-319 ARRYAYA
+319 ARRYAYS

-483 GNGPTLSD
+483 GNGPTMSD

-503 AGTGATISDATLS
+503 AGTGAVISDATLS

-587 VTADPSEIDGLEFAY
+587 VTADPGEIDGLEFAY

>member
-1 MADRATQHTGLM
+1 MNDAV
-13 PPPQAQ
+13 
-19 QSVVD
+19 S
-24 DNGYLLT
+24 LLT
-31 RRATLAPATAD
+31 RRADLAPASAD
-42 AEART
+42 RDART

-64 GPYIERLSLAPEAVD
+64 GQYIERLSLAPEAVD
-79 LSRLE
+79 LTRLQ
-84 GASVLDAHRQTAV
+84 GASVLDAHRQSAV
-97 RDVLGSVRS
+97 RDVLGSVQS
-106 AVVDGKRGTA
+106 ASVDGQRGTA
-116 LIQFSARPEVEPVWQ
+116 LIRFSARPEVEPLWQ
-131 DVLAGILRHVSV
+131 DVLSGILRHISV
-143 GYSVEE
+143 GYSVED
-149 WAETTENG
+149 WSETTENG

-184 RMETEMTETTTTS
+184 RMENNMPDDIRSTV
-197 AAAQTRNSCVDT
+197 AN
-209 DNAGGRIAT
+209 DNGANVRAT
-218 SVAAG
+218 I
-223 NSSQT
+223 NT
-228 RAAANAEI
+228 EI
-236 RSIARIAGLDQS
+236 RSIASIAGLDQA
-248 WIDGQIDANA
+248 WIDGQIDAAA
-258 DADTARRAAFEAL
+258 DADTARRAAFDAL
-271 ANRSAPAIRT
+271 ASRSAPTIRT
-281 EQVRVEMGE
+281 EQVRVEIGE
-290 SQDEPALRARQMG
+290 SQDDPALRARQMG

-309 INPRHELSEP
+309 INPRHQLSDP

-332 KELLTLRGESTM
+332 KELLMLRGESTM

-392 TARDFRAVNK
+392 SARDFRSVNK

-420 KAGTMAEAREAYKVE
+420 KAGTMAEAREAYKIE

-448 VNDDLGAFA
+448 VNDDLGAFS

-462 MGQAAAETEARILVT
+462 MGQGAAETEARILVT
-477 LLEAGS
+477 LLEANS

-491 GKTLFHADHGNK
+491 TKALFHVDHGNR
-503 AGTGATISDATLS
+503 AGTGAVISDGTLS

-531 TIRVTPRNLLVPPA
+531 TIRVTPKNLLVPPA
-545 LETTA
+545 LETVA
-550 EKWLASIAPATAA
+550 EKWLATIAPATAA

-587 VTADPSEIDGLEFAY
+587 ITADPGEIDGLEFAY
-602 LSGAE
+602 LSGNE

>member
-1 MADRATQHTGLM
+1 MNNTATLLM
-13 PPPQAQ
+13 
-19 QSVVD
+19 
-24 DNGYLLT
+24 
-31 RRATLAPATAD
+31 RRADLAPASAD
-42 AEART
+42 RDART
-47 VEVVWSTGAP
+47 VEVIWSTGAP

-64 GPYIERLSLAPEAVD
+64 GQYVECLSLDPEAVD
-79 LSRLE
+79 LSRLQ
-84 GASVLDAHRQTAV
+84 GASVLDAHRQSAV
-97 RDVLGSVRS
+97 RDVLGSVQS
-106 AVVDGKRGTA
+106 AAVDGQRGTA
-116 LIQFSARPEVEPVWQ
+116 LIRFSSRPEVEPLWQ
-131 DVLAGILRHVSV
+131 DVLSGILRHVSV

-157 ARVLTAVRWTPHEI
+157 ARVLTAVHWTPHEI
-171 SLVPTPADPGAHI
+171 SLVPTPADPGARI
-184 RMETEMTETTTTS
+184 RMETNMTDTTIAPSPPET
-197 AAAQTRNSCVDT
+197 
-209 DNAGGRIAT
+209 
-218 SVAAG
+218 
-223 NSSQT
+223 QT
-228 RAAANAEI
+228 RAAINTEI

-248 WIDGQIDANA
+248 WIDGQIDAAA
-258 DADTARRAAFEAL
+258 DADSARGAAFEAL
-271 ANRSAPAIRT
+271 ATRSAPMIRT
-281 EQVRVEMGE
+281 EQVRVEVGE
-290 SQDEPALRARQMG
+290 SQDDPALRARQMG

-309 INPRHELSEP
+309 INPRHDLSEP

-364 ILGDTVG
+364 ILGNTVG

-392 TARDFRAVNK
+392 SARDFRSVNK

-420 KAGTMAEAREAYKVE
+420 KAGTMAEAREAYKIE
-435 TWARK
+435 TWAKK

-448 VNDDLGAFA
+448 VNDDLGAFS

-462 MGQAAAETEARILVT
+462 MGQGAAETEARILVT
-477 LLEAGS
+477 LLEANS

-491 GKTLFHADHGNK
+491 TKALFHVDHGNK
-503 AGTGATISDATLS
+503 AGSGAVISDATLS
-516 AARLALRTQKGIEDR
+516 AARLALRTQKGIDGR
-531 TIRVTPRNLLVPPA
+531 IIRVTPKNLLVPPA
-545 LETTA
+545 LETVA
-550 EKWLASIAPATAA
+550 EKWLATIAPATAA
-563 DVNPFSGSLSLV
+563 DVNPFSGAMALV

-587 VTADPSEIDGLEFAY
+587 VTADPGEIDGLEFAY
-602 LSGAE
+602 LLGNE

-637 RGWFMNAGA
+637 RGWFQNAGA